1 MSSFQAKLLLLSVF
15 VARGTSFLFSKY
27 LMHTMTPETILA
39 VRFLIS
45 FAVLA
50 AVFYKKLI
58 ACSRE
63 DVKGGI
69 LLGVTYSICMF
80 FEMYGLRLV
89 DSGVS
94 SFIENM
100 AIVLVPIYTSILTRT
115 LPERKTVICCL
126 LAVAGVGFL
135 SYSQMS
141 GKLNIGVILVILAA
155 LTYGVCIIM
164 TKEVSRKGDPL
175 TIGMLQLGIMGAI
188 FLLMSLLSG
197 EFRLPSTGS
206 EWSMILMLAIVCS
219 CFGFAFQPLA
229 QKYLPAETAAVFTVM
244 NPLTASVMG
253 VVIAGEKLDLFVLT
267 GYILII
273 IALLQYNLSNHEDE
287 SKPEEESKPDVV

>member
-1 MSSFQAKLLLLSVF
+1 MSNFQAKLLLMSVF
-15 VARGTSFLFSKY
+15 IARGTSFLFSKY
-27 LMHTMTPETILA
+27 LMLTMTPETILA

-45 FAVLA
+45 FGILA
-50 AVFYKKLI
+50 AVFYKKLK
-58 ACSRE
+58 ACSG
-63 DVKGGI
+63 DDLKGGL
-69 LLGVTYSICMF
+69 LLGISYSICMF
-80 FEMYGLRLV
+80 FEMHGLRLV

-115 LPERKTVICCL
+115 PPEKKTVLCCI

-141 GKLNIGVILVILAA
+141 GQLNIGVILVILAA
-155 LTYGVCIIM
+155 LTYGVCIIL

-175 TIGMLQLGIMGAI
+175 TIGMLQLGIMGGV
-188 FLLMSLLSG
+188 FLILSLISG
-197 EFRLPSTGS
+197 DFRLPATGS

-219 CFGFAFQPLA
+219 CFGFAFQPVA

-253 VVIAGEKLDLFVLT
+253 VVIAGEKLDLFVLI

-273 IALLQYNLSNHEDE
+273 IALLQYNLTNYKD
-287 SKPEEESKPDVV
+287 KPGAE

>member
-15 VARGTSFLFSKY
+15 IARGTSFLFSKY
-27 LMHTMTPETILA
+27 LMYTMTPETILA

-50 AVFYKKLI
+50 VVFYKKLI
-58 ACSRE
+58 ACTK
-63 DVKGGI
+63 DDLKGGM
-69 LLGVTYSICMF
+69 LLGISYSICMF
-80 FEMYGLRLV
+80 FEMYGLRRV

-100 AIVLVPIYTSILTRT
+100 AIVLVPIYTSILTRS
-115 LPERKTVICCL
+115 LPERKTITCCL

-141 GKLNIGVILVILAA
+141 GELNVGVILIILAA
-155 LTYGVCIIM
+155 MTYGVCIIL

-175 TIGMLQLGIMGAI
+175 TIGMLQLGVMGAI
-188 FLLMSLLSG
+188 FLFMSLGSG
-197 EFRLPSTGS
+197 DFRLPATGS
-206 EWSMILMLAIVCS
+206 EWSMILMLALVCS
-219 CFGFAFQPLA
+219 CFGFAFQPVA

-253 VVIAGEKLDLFVLT
+253 VVIAHEKLDLFVLI
-267 GYILII
+267 GYVLIL
-273 IALLQYNLSNHEDE
+273 IALLHYNLSNREDG
-287 SKPEEESKPDVV
+287 SGPDEV